1 MGGSDMRIASILGA
15 AVVGLWPGL
24 ALAFDMSDF
33 TLKTTEDLYLVCS
46 VSNTDPVYPQ
56 ASAFCEGFLLGVVS
70 YDYAVAD
77 RMHLKRFICYPATA
91 TRDEAVAAFVSWAA
105 SRQQN
110 TKYMNDPPVKGAVRG
125 LAHKWPCS

>member
-1 MGGSDMRIASILGA
+1 MRIASILGA

-24 ALAFDMSDF
+24 ALAFDMTDF
-33 TLKTTEDLYLVCS
+33 TLKTTEDLYQVCS
-46 VSNTDPVYPQ
+46 VPDTDPVRPQ
-56 ASAFCEGFLLGVVS
+56 ALAFCEGFLLGVVS
-70 YDYAVAD
+70 YHDAVVD
-77 RMHLKRFICYPATA
+77 REHLKPFICYPKTA
-91 TRDEAVAAFVSWAA
+91 TRDEAIAAFVSWAA